1 MNYDKQNIC
10 GGLIGRAFMEAIQS
24 CPSILNANLIQSGIP
39 LLQICPRDKFIYMQN
54 EQGSL

>member
-1 MNYDKQNIC
+1 MTNKISVEV
-10 GGLIGRAFMEAIQS
+10 LIGGAFMEAIQS
-24 CPSILNANLIQSGIP
+24 CPSNLNANLIQSGIP